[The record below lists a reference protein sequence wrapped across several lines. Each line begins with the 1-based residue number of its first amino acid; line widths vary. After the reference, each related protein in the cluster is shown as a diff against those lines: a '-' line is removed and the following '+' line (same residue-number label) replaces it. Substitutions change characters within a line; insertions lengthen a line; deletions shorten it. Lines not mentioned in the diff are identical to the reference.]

1 MAFSFKE
8 YRKLREAADGNS
20 DSDKGSD
27 ESHKDLHSNITLGD
41 GNDFPPFVVSDRKGN
56 REHGGQ
62 NANLAP
68 IVRAFKDGA
77 TWGATKQKE
86 DGALKDVKIS
96 GKKLYL
102 VGGSVRDI
110 IMGRTPKDLDITTD
124 ATPEEIEKILV
135 QNGFVQRDGPPKEDE
150 HQERRQK
157 QQGYN
162 GPSPQDAHSKS
173 FFHLGKDERGEPF
186 VYGVVVNGEMYEL
199 ATFRKDHKGGDNTKL
214 NQVQHGTHADDA
226 ARRDLTMNQMYIQ
239 LDNPDGENKKL
250 IDHHGGIHDI
260 KAGHVKFVGNAKDR
274 LEEDPIR
281 ALRAI
286 RFAHRF
292 GKGKDSISGDQHKAL
307 SDILPE
313 IKRRV
318 ELPDGDPKKLAHERI
333 QAELKKGMSYK
344 DVDPSKYLKS
354 LEEFGLLDVAFP
366 GLNKSTDFPDEMQ
379 GFHSSPHHMLAHMLK
394 GNQDLGGLSKSL
406 NDLKYSNEDSDKI
419 GHLIKMLR
427 FNSDT
432 VEPDDLEQLMKSH
445 LKSGVSNRN
454 VSDWMTKVGGRPP
467 HEADALFQ
475 HFGAPRVKVA
485 HAGGSGP
492 FDDLMNPVTG
502 KPNPMTA
509 HMIGGRKRGME
520 HQNFHKLLQG
530 LAPKKEM

>member
-1 MAFSFKE
+1 MMLRGVSMSFKE
-8 YRKLREAADGNS
+8 YRKLREAVEGKPESKDNDEAN
-20 DSDKGSD
+20 KG
-27 ESHKDLHSNITLGD
+27 LHSNITLGD
-41 GNDFPPFVVSDRKGN
+41 GNDYPPFVVSDRKGN

-68 IVRAFKDGA
+68 IIRAFKDGA

-110 IMGRTPKDLDITTD
+110 IMNRTPKDLDITTD
-124 ATPEEIEKILV
+124 ATPEEIEKILE
-135 QNGFVQRDGPPKEDE
+135 QNGFVKRDKAPSEDE
-150 HQERRQK
+150 HQERRRK
-157 QQGYN
+157 QQGYD
-162 GPSPQDAHSKS
+162 GPSPQDAHDKS
-173 FFHLGKDERGEPF
+173 FFHLGKDEKGEPF
-186 VYGVVVNGEMYEL
+186 VYGVVVNGEMFEL

-214 NQVQHGTHADDA
+214 SKVQHGTHADDA
-226 ARRDLTMNQMYIQ
+226 KRRDLTMNQMYIQ

-260 KAGHVKFVGNAKDR
+260 KAGRVKFVGNAKDR

-292 GKGKDSISGDQHKAL
+292 GKGSASV
-307 SDILPE
+307 SPE
-313 IKRRV
+313 DKKEIHNIIDAIKERV
-318 ELPDGDPKKLAHERI
+318 APERI

-354 LEEFGLLDVAFP
+354 LEEFGLLDIAFP
-366 GLNKSTDFPDEMQ
+366 GMHKNTEFSDEMQ
-379 GFHSSPHHMLAHMLK
+379 GFHSSPHHMLAHMLR
-394 GNQDLGGLSKSL
+394 GNKDLGGLSKSL

-419 GHLIKMLR
+419 RHLIKMLR
-427 FNSDT
+427 FKSDT
-432 VEPDDLEQLMKSH
+432 IEPGDLEQLMKSH
-445 LKSGVSNRN
+445 LKSGLSNRN
-454 VSDWMTKVGGRPP
+454 VSDWMTKIGGKKP

-485 HAGGSGP
+485 HGGGSGP
-492 FDDLMNPVTG
+492 FDDLLNPVTG
-502 KPNPMTA
+502 KPIPATA
-509 HMIGGRKRGME
+509 SMIGNRQRGME
-520 HQNFHKLLQG
+520 HGNFLKLLSG

>member
-1 MAFSFKE
+1 MALSFKE
-8 YRKLREAADGNS
+8 YRQLREAADGNS
-20 DSDKGSD
+20 DSGKNDKA
-27 ESHKDLHSNITLGD
+27 HKDLHSNITLGD

-68 IVRAFKDGA
+68 IIRAFKDGA
-77 TWGATKQKE
+77 TWGATKEKE
-86 DGALKDVKIS
+86 TGNLKDVKIS
-96 GKKLYL
+96 GRKLYL

-110 IMGRTPKDLDITTD
+110 IMGRTPKDFDITTD
-124 ATPEEIEKILV
+124 ATPEEIEKILE
-135 QNGFVQRDGPPKEDE
+135 QNGFTQRDGPPSEGDSQNQSK
-150 HQERRQK
+150 K
-157 QQGYN
+157 GGGYD
-162 GPSPQDAHSKS
+162 GPGPQDSHNKS
-173 FFHLGKDERGEPF
+173 FFHLGKDERGQPF

-226 ARRDLTMNQMYIQ
+226 KRRDLTMNQLYIQ

-260 KAGHVKFVGNAKDR
+260 KAGRIKFVGKAKDR

-292 GKGKDSISGDQHKAL
+292 GQGSKAV
-307 SDILPE
+307 SSEDKKE
-313 IKRRV
+313 IHNIIDAIKERV
-318 ELPDGDPKKLAHERI
+318 APERI
-333 QAELKKGMSYK
+333 QAELKKGMSYN
-344 DVDPSKYLKS
+344 DVDPTKYLKS
-354 LEEFGLLDVAFP
+354 LEEFGLLDTVFP

-394 GNQDLGGLSKSL
+394 GNQDLEGLSTSL
-406 NDLKYSNEDSDKI
+406 NDLKYSNGDSDKI

-427 FNSDT
+427 FKSGNVD
-432 VEPDDLEQLMKSH
+432 PDELEQLMKSH
-445 LKSGVSNRN
+445 LKSGLPNKG
-454 VSDWMTKVGGRPP
+454 VSDWMTKVGRRPP

-475 HFGAPRVKVA
+475 HFGAPRVKVV
-485 HAGGSGP
+485 HSGGVGP

-502 KPNPMTA
+502 TPNPMTA

-520 HQNFHKLLQG
+520 HSNFQKLLQG
-530 LAPKKEM
+530 LAPKKEI

>member
-1 MAFSFKE
+1 MAFSFEE
-8 YRKLREAADGNS
+8 YRKLREASEGSS
-20 DSDKGSD
+20 DSGKND

-68 IVRAFKDGA
+68 IIRAFKDGA

-86 DGALKDVKIS
+86 DGALKDVKIG

-110 IMGRTPKDLDITTD
+110 IMGRTPKDFDITTD
-124 ATPEEIEKILV
+124 ATPEEIEKILE
-135 QNGFVQRDGPPKEDE
+135 QNGFSKRDGPPNQGGE
-150 HQERRQK
+150 HQERRK
-157 QQGYN
+157 QQGYD
-162 GPSPQDAHSKS
+162 GPSPQDAHNKS

-186 VYGVVVNGEMYEL
+186 VYGVVVNGEMFEL

-226 ARRDLTMNQMYIQ
+226 KRRDLTMNQMYIQ

-260 KAGHVKFVGNAKDR
+260 KHGRIKFVGDAKSR

-292 GKGKDSISGDQHKAL
+292 GKGSASVSSEDKK
-307 SDILPE
+307 E
-313 IKRRV
+313 IHGIIDAIKERV
-318 ELPDGDPKKLAHERI
+318 APERI

-344 DVDPSKYLKS
+344 DVDPTKYLKS
-354 LEEFGLLDVAFP
+354 LEEFGLLDIAFP
-366 GLNKSTDFPDEMQ
+366 GLNKDTDFPDEMQ
-379 GFHSSPHHMLAHMLK
+379 GFHSSPHHMLAHLLK
-394 GNQDLGGLSKSL
+394 GNKDLGGLSKSL
-406 NDLKYSNEDSDKI
+406 NSLKYSNEDSDKI

-432 VEPDDLEQLMKSH
+432 VEPADLERLMKSH
-445 LKSGVSNRN
+445 LKSGLSNRS
-454 VSDWMTKVGGRPP
+454 VSDWMTKVGGRPS

-485 HAGGSGP
+485 HAGGGGP
-492 FDDLMNPVTG
+492 FDDLMNPITG
-502 KPNPMTA
+502 NPNPMTA
-509 HMIGGRKRGME
+509 HMIGGRKSGME
-520 HQNFHKLLQG
+520 LQNFHKLLQG

>member
-1 MAFSFKE
+1 MAFSFQE

-20 DSDKGSD
+20 DGDKKGND
-27 ESHKDLHSNITLGD
+27 EAHADLHSNITLGD

-86 DGALKDVKIS
+86 DGQLKDVKIS

-124 ATPEEIEKILV
+124 ATPEEIEKILE
-135 QNGFVQRDGPPKEDE
+135 QNGFTKRDGPPSGDEE
-150 HQERRQK
+150 HQERRRK
-157 QQGYN
+157 QHGYD
-162 GPSPQDAHSKS
+162 GPSPQDAHNKS

-186 VYGVVVNGEMYEL
+186 VYGVVVNGEMFEL

-226 ARRDLTMNQMYIQ
+226 KRRDLTMNQMYIQ

-260 KAGHVKFVGNAKDR
+260 KHGRVKFVGDAKDR

-292 GKGKDSISGDQHKAL
+292 GKGSASVSPEDKKQIHAIIDAIKD
-307 SDILPE
+307 
-313 IKRRV
+313 RV
-318 ELPDGDPKKLAHERI
+318 APERI
-333 QAELKKGMSYK
+333 QAELKKGMGYK
-344 DVDPSKYLKS
+344 DVDPTKYLKS

-366 GLNKSTDFPDEMQ
+366 GLNKDTDFPDEMQ

-427 FNSDT
+427 FNSDN
-432 VEPDDLEQLMKSH
+432 VDPDDLEQLMKSH
-445 LKSGVSNRN
+445 LKSGISNRS

-492 FDDLMNPVTG
+492 FDDLMNPITG

>member
-1 MAFSFKE
+1 MALSFKQ
-8 YRKLREAADGNS
+8 YRELREAADGNS
-20 DSDKGSD
+20 DGDKKDKDEAHGS
-27 ESHKDLHSNITLGD
+27 LHSNITLGD
-41 GNDFPPFVVSDRKGN
+41 GNDFPPFIVSDRKGN

-68 IVRAFKDGA
+68 IVRAFKDGG

-86 DGALKDVKIS
+86 DGQLKDVKIS

-124 ATPEEIEKILV
+124 ATPEEIEKILE
-135 QNGFVQRDGPPKEDE
+135 QNGFVKRDGPPSEGDE
-150 HQERRQK
+150 HQERRRK
-157 QQGYN
+157 QHGYD
-162 GPSPQDAHSKS
+162 GPSPQDAHNKS

-186 VYGVVVNGEMYEL
+186 VYGVVVNGEMFEL

-226 ARRDLTMNQMYIQ
+226 KRRDLTMNQMYIQ

-260 KAGHVKFVGNAKDR
+260 KHGRVKFVGNAKDR

-292 GKGKDSISGDQHKAL
+292 GQGSASVSSEDKEQIHAIIDA
-307 SDILPE
+307 
-313 IKRRV
+313 IKERV
-318 ELPDGDPKKLAHERI
+318 APERI
-333 QAELKKGMSYK
+333 QAELKKGMGYK

-366 GLNKSTDFPDEMQ
+366 GLHKSTDFPDEMQ
-379 GFHSSPHHMLAHMLK
+379 GFHSPHHMLAHMLK
-394 GNQDLGGLSKSL
+394 GNQDLKGLAKSL
-406 NDLKYSNEDSDKI
+406 NGMKYSNEDSDKI
-419 GHLIKMLR
+419 SHLIKMLR

-445 LKSGVSNRN
+445 LKSGISNRN

-485 HAGGSGP
+485 HSGGGGP
-492 FDDLMNPVTG
+492 FDDLMNPITG

-509 HMIGGRKRGME
+509 HMIGGRKAGME

-530 LAPKKEM
+530 LAPKKDM